1 MTKLQISNLRKTY
14 GGFTAV
20 HGLDLEIE
28 EGETV
33 ALLGPSGCGKSTTL
47 NMIVGLTE
55 PTAGD
60 IRIDGKSVIGTP
72 PGQRGI
78 GLVFQDYAVF
88 GNMTVRQNLAFGL
101 KVRKL
106 SKSKIQ
112 EEVEKT
118 ADLLGLSS
126 TLDDATADMGG
137 SQLQRVALGR
147 TLITNPSI
155 LLLDEPL
162 SNLEAAMRNEMRQEL
177 RRIQKKTGQT
187 VIYVTHDQIEALSL
201 AHKIAVM
208 EQGRLVQYG
217 DTYDVYHYPQE
228 TFVGGFL
235 GNPPMNFLKGKIVV
249 EKSRSFFETGQT
261 RMDVS
266 RVLPAVEAQ
275 NGRSVTLGIRPESI
289 QISEAPTGVSAQL
302 TLVEQIGADTV
313 LSADLE
319 GQEMRILTTG
329 LTSLNAGD
337 ECHLTAPAGMIS
349 IFEPTSGVRLDTA
362 SQTQGQPT

>member
-1 MTKLQISNLRKTY
+1 MTKLHLSSLRKTY
-14 GGFTAV
+14 GAFTAV
-20 HGLDLEIE
+20 HGLDMSIE

-60 IRIDGKSVIGTP
+60 IRIDGKSMIGTP

-88 GNMTVRQNLAFGL
+88 GNMSVRQNIAFGL

-106 SKSKIQ
+106 PKAKIQ
-112 EEVEKT
+112 EEVEQT
-118 ADLLGLSS
+118 ADLLGLGDM
-126 TLDDATADMGG
+126 LDAPTADMGG

-147 TLITNPSI
+147 TLVTNPSI

-217 DTYDVYHYPQE
+217 DTYDVYHYPQKP
-228 TFVGGFL
+228 FVGGFL
-235 GNPPMNFLKGKIVV
+235 GNPPMNFFKGSVAV
-249 EKSRSFFETGQT
+249 EKSGCIFEMGQH
-261 RMDVS
+261 RVDLSQILPVS
-266 RVLPAVEAQ
+266 EASQ
-275 NGRSVTLGIRPESI
+275 GQAITLGIRPEN
-289 QISEAPTGVSAQL
+289 ISLSDTPTDLSAEI
-302 TLVEQIGADTV
+302 TLVEQLGADTV
-313 LSADLE
+313 LSAIVE
-319 GQEMRILTTG
+319 GHEIRILAMGGTPHE
-329 LTSLNAGD
+329 AG
-337 ECHLTAPAGMIS
+337 EICHLRANPRMIS
-349 IFEPTSGVRLDTA
+349 LFDPTSAVRLDTVR
-362 SQTQGQPT
+362 TPQGMQQ